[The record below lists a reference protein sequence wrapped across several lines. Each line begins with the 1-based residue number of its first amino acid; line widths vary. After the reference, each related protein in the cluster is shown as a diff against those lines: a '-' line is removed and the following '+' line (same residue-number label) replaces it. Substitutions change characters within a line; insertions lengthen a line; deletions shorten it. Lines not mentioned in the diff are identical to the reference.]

1 MSFEVLHSF
10 AVWVA
15 SDPEILGG
23 DLWKLG
29 ESELVSVWT
38 VGKYLATIHAWHPL
52 QGWPPLDSCDHQ
64 RIKFSLRGL
73 AKLSAEKRS
82 CPIHPP
88 VTVSMLTILKAA
100 LWLDYS

>member
-1 MSFEVLHSF
+1 MSFKVLHSF

-15 SDPEILGG
+15 SDPDILSG

-29 ESELVSVWT
+29 ESELVSVQT
-38 VGKYLATIHAWHPL
+38 VGKYLATIHAWHLL

-73 AKLSAEKRS
+73 AKLSAGKRS
-82 CPIHPP
+82 HPIHPP
-88 VTVSMLTILKAA
+88 VTVGMLTILKAA
-100 LWLDYS
+100 LRLDYS

>member
-10 AVWVA
+10 TVWVA
-15 SDPEILGG
+15 SDPEILSG

-64 RIKFSLRGL
+64 QIKFSLHGL
-73 AKLSAEKRS
+73 AKLSAGKCS

-88 VTVSMLTILKAA
+88 VTVGMLTILKAA
-100 LWLDYS
+100 LRLDYS